1 MWKKLKKLKHK
12 QKEQN
17 RIPAPESC
25 FTAKSQHNATL
36 LSCTLTLICHHRN
49 CTSTF
54 CTKQTLMNQSRVKIS
69 LQSFLKTNWLCQE
82 FNALYLSTCK
92 VKNRITPLR
101 IKLDEHAFN
110 LHKFGSHTI
119 SNIRIQQKDWSSLF
133 VQSPRFVGS
142 RHFYVDKSDVYVA
155 VSQQCNLRLSQQQ
168 HVLEGQKNEKS
179 QDTLHLFIAQ
189 VQEAWQICTNIQIL
203 RKDWNSMFVQSL
215 CNVSS
220 WSSYGEEGMKCTWLC
235 LSNAILH

>member
-36 LSCTLTLICHHRN
+36 LSCTLTRICHHRN

-142 RHFYVDKSDVYVA
+142 RHFM
-155 VSQQCNLRLSQQQ
+155 L
-168 HVLEGQKNEKS
+168 
-179 QDTLHLFIAQ
+179 T
-189 VQEAWQICTNIQIL
+189 
-203 RKDWNSMFVQSL
+203 SL
-215 CNVSS
+215 M
-220 WSSYGEEGMKCTWLC
+220 YMWLC
-235 LSNAILH
+235 PSNVILDWVNSNMSWKDRKMRNHRTHYIYSLHKYRKHGKSAQTSKFYEKTGIQCSSRVSVM